1 IADIDT
7 RRLTRILRDK
17 GAQNGCIMAGD
28 DVDEAKALAAAK
40 GFPGLKGMDL
50 AKVVSVKQSYRWEEG
65 TWALGKGHAKP
76 SGDKKFKVVGYDYG
90 VKRNILR
97 MLADRGCDIT
107 VVPADTPAQDV
118 QAMNPNGAFL
128 ANGPWDPAPCTY
140 EI

>member
-1 IADIDT
+1 
-7 RRLTRILRDK
+7 
-17 GAQNGCIMAGD
+17 MAGD

-76 SGDKKFKVVGYDYG
+76 SGDKKFKVVAYDYG

-107 VVPADTPAQDV
+107 VVPAETPAQDV
-118 QAMNPNGAFL
+118 LAMNPDG
-128 ANGPWDPAPCTY
+128 
-140 EI
+140 EIGRASCRER